1 MLSRMPSSESDLD
14 LATVKVETKTGE
26 FSYTCSPDET
36 LLAGGL
42 SAGFSLPY
50 ECATGTCGTCHA
62 RVMEGAVD
70 PGWPEAP
77 GYRTMR
83 RDKGDVLMC
92 QARPLGNCS
101 LRVKSSVV
109 QPREP
114 IAQALDRTGR
124 VDVVRRLTRDVV
136 HIEVALSQPM
146 DFIAGQFVTI
156 QHAGLI
162 GRRAYS
168 MVNFG
173 RDVDRLTFVIKRK
186 PDGKFSEIAFDQD
199 LLGVDLQVLGPLGRA
214 TFRPEEDRDVL
225 CIAGGSGIA
234 GMMSILQNAT
244 DVQYFERRRG
254 HVFFG
259 VRTLSDMFYLEEFA
273 SHLAAADAGLDVTI
287 ALSDESD
294 VPAVHPDF
302 RRIRLTT
309 GMVHDVAAHT
319 LTAGQWAN
327 AIGYVAG
334 PQPMVDS
341 VLRVLITQAGLGPTS
356 IRFDKFS

>member
-1 MLSRMPSSESDLD
+1 MLSRMPSSEHDLD

-26 FSYTCSPDET
+26 FSYACSPDET
-36 LLAGGL
+36 LLAAGL

-62 RVMEGAVD
+62 RVMDGTVD
-70 PGWPEAP
+70 PGWAEAP
-77 GYRTMR
+77 GYRTLR

-92 QARPLGNCS
+92 QARPLGDCS
-101 LRVKSSVV
+101 LRVKSSVI
-109 QPREP
+109 QPQEP
-114 IAQALDRTGR
+114 IAQTLERTGR
-124 VDVVRRLTRDVV
+124 VEVVRRLTKDVV
-136 HIEVALSQPM
+136 HIEITLSQPM
-146 DFIAGQFVTI
+146 NFVAGQFVTI
-156 QHAGLI
+156 QHADLI

-173 RDVDRLTFVIKRK
+173 RDVERLSFVIKRK
-186 PDGKFSEIAFDQD
+186 PDGKFSEIAFERN
-199 LLGVDLQVLGPLGRA
+199 LLGADLQVLGPLGRA

-234 GMMSILQNAT
+234 GMMSILQHAT
-244 DVQYFERRRG
+244 EVRYFDQHRG

-259 VRTLSDMFYLEEFA
+259 VRTLSDMFYLEDFA
-273 SHLAAADAGLDVTI
+273 KYLAAADVGLDVTI
-287 ALSDESD
+287 ALSDESA
-294 VPAVHPDF
+294 VPAAHPDF
-302 RRIRLTT
+302 ERIHLAT
-309 GMVHDVAAHT
+309 GMVHDVAART

-341 VLRVLITQAGLGPTS
+341 ALKVLITQAGIGPGS